1 MNQGLVT
8 KDLFT
13 LGDLQNKIDSF
24 PTEIAG
30 RISRNIISG
39 TKHKDTKPGV
49 GVRQ

>member
-24 PTEIAG
+24 PTEIAW
-30 RISRNIISG
+30 RISRNTPCNFLKNGS
-39 TKHKDTKPGV
+39 
-49 GVRQ
+49 